1 MGAQKLSRAELQR
14 RREQAEQNREL
25 QRRREQSARDRRR
38 NQSQLQAQE
47 LFSRRLLQA
56 ALLDSC
62 DSTVNNPT
70 PLTDTNSS
78 AWPANSEKMAEAPE
92 KARRAFDSLFNN
104 EKYSDV
110 TLLIGESKTTFPAHR
125 LVLGIRS
132 PYFDDALQSKFK
144 EAVTNEFIFD
154 KDSPHALWR
163 VLQYI
168 YTGDYAD
175 DSSQSLSSE
184 GDDVELLRHPRVYAL
199 ADMFRMEDL
208 KTLACKKFELQL
220 QQHWISDTFVDC
232 IREVYMTSRVSDAT
246 RKAVVRTVFLHKEL
260 VNKQPFQDLIREV
273 GDFAADLVSVLATSE
288 TGY

>member
-62 DSTVNNPT
+62 DATVNNPT

-78 AWPANSEKMAEAPE
+78 AWPANSDKMVEAPSVRE

-144 EAVTNEFIFD
+144 EAVTNEFTFD

-168 YTGDYAD
+168 YTGDLKYIYTGDYAD

-184 GDDVELLRHPRVYAL
+184 
-199 ADMFRMEDL
+199 
-208 KTLACKKFELQL
+208 
-220 QQHWISDTFVDC
+220 
-232 IREVYMTSRVSDAT
+232 
-246 RKAVVRTVFLHKEL
+246 
-260 VNKQPFQDLIREV
+260 
-273 GDFAADLVSVLATSE
+273 
-288 TGY
+288 